1 MIRWRR
7 PLPTSGASE
16 MHNPRRQDL
25 PDVDRIRQ
33 WKCKIETPSGQT
45 RWPKRW
51 VAGAERSRIEL
62 QPVVLSP
69 IPGLTSPGTVL
80 QAVRPAMFE
89 GPGLCA
95 GAFGIV
101 AQANPVD
108 AGIYGAWAAVLRR
121 LRLYNRRAVCGL

>member
-7 PLPTSGASE
+7 SWGAGGASE

-62 QPVVLSP
+62 QPVVRAP
-69 IPGLTSPGTVL
+69 IPGLTRPGPVQ
-80 QAVRPAMFE
+80 QAVRSTLFE

-101 AQANPVD
+101 AQPVD
-108 AGIYGAWAAVLRR
+108 VGIAGAWPAVLRR